1 MSKSQLR
8 NNSSTRT
15 RGNNNVP
22 TLIKGR
28 VYSVIMDENHFFFRD
43 VLGDFDPTYIGYIY
57 WGKVNLKL
65 GGLTREDILKYC
77 DLAKPYFNWITYTPL
92 NTEIVDLVKA
102 PSNKHYNAL
111 GGTHTSAEYF
121 YYPPINVWN
130 NSSGNPLPTEPDIQL
145 NDGDIPLGDYTNEDK
160 VMNTKNMLPF
170 EGDMILEGRFG
181 NSIRFGSSTP
191 KGKNNWSENDSEGDP
206 ITIISNG
213 QTPQGS
219 AAVEDINGD
228 ASSIYLTSNQ
238 NINNFNIASKNFKS
252 LSANFEEPK
261 SGLENLDAF
270 VQSGT
275 SIEELI
281 NGPFQGNTSDFNNQ
295 PAEIVEG
302 EEKTDTTDDTNNA
315 VSDETPPV
323 LEGGYEDLVKIP
335 GKYEDNSRT
344 KRQLYLLPQRFSNG
358 NVLVTDSLAKP
369 LMKMLLAA
377 EKEGTRLVVNSGF
390 RPPVDD
396 IYLNGKL
403 IQKSQKTVRLENLKS
418 KYRGKIKEPWLE
430 QTTVTEPFEG
440 YKIGDP
446 YSTTPQ
452 SKHFNPLTAA
462 SYKSAHG
469 RSLASDFST
478 ASATS
483 DGYKWLARHGWKY
496 GFIRTVKT
504 EPWHFGYKPETAK
517 DGPTALLPYKYEP
530 GKSYKNTTNRW
541 NNVFGEQVPNWE
553 LELIAF
559 QEKQAQELDDQIT

>member
-15 RGNNNVP
+15 NRNNNVP
-22 TLIKGR
+22 TFIKGR
-28 VYSVIMDENHFFFRD
+28 VYSVIMDENHFFFKD
-43 VLGDFDPTYIGYIY
+43 ILGDFDPTYIGYIY
-57 WGKVNLKL
+57 WGKVNLKV
-65 GGLTREDILKYC
+65 GGLSREDILKYC

-145 NDGDIPLGDYTNEDK
+145 NNGNIPLGDYTNEDK

-219 AAVEDINGD
+219 AAIEDINGD

-238 NINNFNIASKNFKS
+238 NINNFGIASKNFKS
-252 LSANFEEPK
+252 LNAKFEEPK

-270 VQSGT
+270 AQSGT
-275 SIEELI
+275 SVEELI

-295 PAEIVEG
+295 SAEIIEG
-302 EEKTDTTDDTNNA
+302 EERTDTTDDTNNA
-315 VSDETPPV
+315 ISDESPPV
-323 LEGGYEDLVKIP
+323 LNGGYEDLVKIP

-369 LMKMLLAA
+369 LMKMLLSA

-396 IYLNGKL
+396 IYLNGKS

-418 KYRGKIKEPWLE
+418 KYIGKIKEPWLE
-430 QTTVTEPFEG
+430 QTTVIDPFEG

-452 SKHFNPLTAA
+452 SKHFDPLTAA

-478 ASATS
+478 SSATS
-483 DGYKWLARHGWKY
+483 EGYKWLARHGWKY

-504 EPWHFGYKPETAK
+504 EPWHFGYKPEVAK

-553 LELIAF
+553 TELVEF
-559 QEKQAQELDDQIT
+559 QEKQAQELNDQIT

>member
-28 VYSVIMDENHFFFRD
+28 VYSTIMDENHFFFRD

-65 GGLTREDILKYC
+65 GGLTRDDILKYC

-145 NDGDIPLGDYTNEDK
+145 NNGDIPLGDYTNEDK
-160 VMNTKNMLPF
+160 VMGTKNMLPF

-219 AAVEDINGD
+219 AAIEDINGD

-252 LSANFEEPK
+252 LSANFEEPT
-261 SGLENLDAF
+261 SGTENLEAF
-270 VQSGT
+270 AQSGT
-275 SIEELI
+275 SVEELI
-281 NGPFQGNTSDFNNQ
+281 NGPFQSNTSDFNNQ
-295 PAEIVEG
+295 PTEIIEG
-302 EEKTDTTDDTNNA
+302 EERTDTTDDTNNA
-315 VSDETPPV
+315 VLDETPPV

-358 NVLVTDSLAKP
+358 NILVTDSLAKP
-369 LMKMLLAA
+369 LMRMLLAA
-377 EKEGTRLVVNSGF
+377 EKEGTNLTVNSGF

-418 KYRGKIKEPWLE
+418 KYKGKIKEPWLE
-430 QTTVTEPFEG
+430 QTTVIEPFEG
-440 YKIGDP
+440 YKIGDS

-452 SKHFNPLTAA
+452 SKHFSPLTAA

-504 EPWHFGYKPETAK
+504 EPWHFGYKPEVAK

-553 LELIAF
+553 LELVAF